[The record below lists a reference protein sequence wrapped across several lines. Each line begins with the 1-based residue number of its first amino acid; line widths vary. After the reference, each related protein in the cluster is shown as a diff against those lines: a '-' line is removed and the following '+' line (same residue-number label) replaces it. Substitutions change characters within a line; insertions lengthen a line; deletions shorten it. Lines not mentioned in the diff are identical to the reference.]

1 MDKKTH
7 GHNYVDTEVHAS
19 VVAEGFIFSPTFYI
33 ASPVFKLFMQAVTS
47 WQWSDRMR
55 NIVFQ
60 DPISSVYLVLFIG
73 SDLRV
78 HEENTSG
85 LPMHLITH
93 YV

>member
-47 WQWSDRMR
+47 
-55 NIVFQ
+55 
-60 DPISSVYLVLFIG
+60 
-73 SDLRV
+73 
-78 HEENTSG
+78 
-85 LPMHLITH
+85 
-93 YV
+93 